1 MMILDEADESC
12 VIARGLWRV
21 LGWRKAADVARVI
34 LAMAKQRGRERSWA
48 ETPPLDSGV
57 DYLVAS
63 HKTPAWK
70 WDWAWRKAVSKGL
83 KLSSLKSINPPGS
96 N

>member
-1 MMILDEADESC
+1 MILDEADEPR

-21 LGWRKAADVARVI
+21 LGWRKAADVARAI
-34 LAMAKQRGRERSWA
+34 LATAKQRSRERSWA

-57 DYLVAS
+57 DYLVAA

-83 KLSSLKSINPPGS
+83 KLSSLKSINPPAS